1 MSPFLF
7 YSWSDKFSLLFYYIK
22 QSLPAA
28 ISMCKK
34 TQQNCDVSVT
44 YMWLHCSTYL
54 LVRSVEL
61 TWSIKDNTRLV
72 NFRIQMKRKSIASPV

>member
-61 TWSIKDNTRLV
+61 TGSFQCDNFEWLTLSR
-72 NFRIQMKRKSIASPV
+72 FIRGP

>member
-61 TWSIKDNTRLV
+61 TWSITLLTG
-72 NFRIQMKRKSIASPV
+72 SPPLDGVHPAF